1 MKKQQNFYYVKCHYR
16 GPCAVKDT
24 DFYITAT
31 LLNSLHSLH
40 TPQEDLKSLRPF
52 IDYLFYED
60 KLAIRSKYMIE
71 NFLGD
76 VVNKAVSIVFE
87 FEYAV

>member
-16 GPCAVKDT
+16 GPYAAKDP
-24 DFYITAT
+24 DFYITET
-31 LLNSLHSLH
+31 LLNSLH
-40 TPQEDLKSLRPF
+40 TAQNLKSLRPF